1 MWMCVHRRG
10 RQEAQTVPPSPEPEG
25 HFFFKKKS
33 MENKGKY
40 RKLSLKE
47 SNVKPD
53 SLIRTHYTTCNSAER
68 KILKVCKEMLS
79 ERDQKAGSI
88 SRLCVDSK
96 MAGEF

>member
-1 MWMCVHRRG
+1 M
-10 RQEAQTVPPSPEPEG
+10 
-25 HFFFKKKS
+25 
-33 MENKGKY
+33 
-40 RKLSLKE
+40 
-47 SNVKPD
+47 KPD